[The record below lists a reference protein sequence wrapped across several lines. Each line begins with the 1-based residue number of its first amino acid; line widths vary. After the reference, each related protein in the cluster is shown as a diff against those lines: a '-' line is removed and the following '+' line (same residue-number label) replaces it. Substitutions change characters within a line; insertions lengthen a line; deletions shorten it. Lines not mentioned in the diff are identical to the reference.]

1 MIGGACTLALR
12 GRALF
17 YLCET
22 SIVGGPHL
30 LSSSGSSA
38 EGSLPVVE
46 DRPRRA
52 LVVVDAAAATLQKY
66 LAAYGYET
74 LTTTTDAAPRAVGE
88 FAPDV
93 AIIELH
99 RGGISG
105 EEASIA
111 LARQLRAEPVTYS
124 LPLVFVWAED
134 KRAVRN
140 AAIYVGADDYFSL
153 NTPAAEILARL
164 DALFWRV
171 EADRRAAPV
180 AGDQRLEID
189 NFMLLLDAVR
199 SEMRGGAS
207 GTLGLIYPVA
217 HDEAGRMID
226 KSLRD
231 RTLTQ
236 GHSFFKLNLRR
247 VDAVA
252 FYGPTTLL
260 VYLPRMK
267 AGAAVEVLSKLRDE
281 FLNEYSEC
289 DVAIGLASFPE
300 DGDDV
305 ESLIEK
311 AETAAAISRASG
323 RGGRITTYE
332 ASQTMR
338 APSPIRQPAPIPDE
352 QRPGEPE
359 AVEDQPAFRAA
370 EETESTTRH
379 DDVAAG
385 ARTDAETRR
394 AALDRQAMQTKDTDS
409 ARLASEAA
417 AHELERRSRGAIM
430 PRRLLLTVSDAS
442 RMTQLNSLVRAAGYE
457 ARAAFDG
464 QQALDLLR
472 IERPDLLLLDYEL
485 NGINGVE
492 TLRQLR
498 KQGGGRVTLP
508 VVLLL
513 PSEMES
519 ARLEALELGAQSV
532 ITTPYDPANL
542 LESVRLAAHVE

>member
-1 MIGGACTLALR
+1 M
-12 GRALF
+12 
-17 YLCET
+17 
-22 SIVGGPHL
+22 
-30 LSSSGSSA
+30 SSSGSVGGA
-38 EGSLPVVE
+38 LPVVD

-66 LAAYGYET
+66 LTAYGYET
-74 LTTTTDAAPRAVGE
+74 LTTTTDAAPRAISE

-105 EEASIA
+105 EDASIA
-111 LARQLRAEPVTYS
+111 LARQLRAEPATYS

-134 KRAVRN
+134 ERAVRN
-140 AAIYVGADDYFSL
+140 AAIYVGADDYFSI
-153 NTPAAEILARL
+153 NTPAVEVLARL
-164 DALFWRV
+164 DSLFWRV

-189 NFMLLLDAVR
+189 NFMLLLDSVR
-199 SEMRGGAS
+199 GDIRAGALG

-217 HDEAGRMID
+217 HDDAGRMID

-231 RTLTQ
+231 RTLSQ

-260 VYLPRMK
+260 VYLPRMS
-267 AGAAVEVLSKLRDE
+267 AGEAAVIFSKLRGE
-281 FLNEYSEC
+281 FLTEYPEC

-305 ESLIEK
+305 ESLIER
-311 AETAAAISRASG
+311 AEMAVSLARAGSRAE
-323 RGGRITTYE
+323 RIMTYE
-332 ASQTMR
+332 ASQNVR
-338 APSPIRQPAPIPDE
+338 APAPVTTPEANTTEAQRPDE
-352 QRPGEPE
+352 PK
-359 AVEDQPAFRAA
+359 AFDDQPAYTA
-370 EETESTTRH
+370 ETEAATTH
-379 DDVAAG
+379 
-385 ARTDAETRR
+385 TDAATVEVLREAEAASATLNRQPVQAKSTET
-394 AALDRQAMQTKDTDS
+394 
-409 ARLASEAA
+409 ARSASEAA

-430 PRRLLLTVSDAS
+430 PRRLLLTVSDAK

-485 NGINGVE
+485 NGINGIE
-492 TLRQLR
+492 TLRRLR
-498 KQGGGRVTLP
+498 KQGGGRLTLP
-508 VVLLL
+508 VILLL
-513 PSEMES
+513 PPEMERER
-519 ARLEALELGAQSV
+519 AEALELGAESV

>member
-1 MIGGACTLALR
+1 
-12 GRALF
+12 
-17 YLCET
+17 
-22 SIVGGPHL
+22 
-30 LSSSGSSA
+30 
-38 EGSLPVVE
+38 
-46 DRPRRA
+46 
-52 LVVVDAAAATLQKY
+52 VVDAAAATLQKY

-74 LTTTTDAAPRAVGE
+74 LTTTTDAAPRAIGE

-105 EEASIA
+105 EGASIA
-111 LARQLRAEPVTYS
+111 LARHLRAEPATYA

-134 KRAVRN
+134 ERAVRS
-140 AAIYVGADDYFSL
+140 AAIYVGADDYFALS
-153 NTPAAEILARL
+153 TPAAEVLARL

-199 SEMRGGAS
+199 DDMRSGAS

-217 HDEAGRMID
+217 RDEGHGID

-231 RTLTQ
+231 RTLAQ

-267 AGAAVEVLSKLRDE
+267 AGAAVEALSKLRSE
-281 FLNEYSEC
+281 FLNESSES

-300 DGDDV
+300 DGGDV

-311 AETAAAISRASG
+311 AETAVALARAG
-323 RGGRITTYE
+323 DRAERIMTYE
-332 ASQTMR
+332 ASQAR
-338 APSPIRQPAPIPDE
+338 QAPVPSSVQPSHVPDA
-352 QRPGEPE
+352 QRLNETE
-359 AVEDQPAFRAA
+359 AYDDQPSH
-370 EETESTTRH
+370 EVESESTTTTH
-379 DDVAAG
+379 DGEAA
-385 ARTDAETRR
+385 AAQRETETMTR
-394 AALDRQAMQTKDTDS
+394 APFDRQPMQAKDRGS

-417 AHELERRSRGAIM
+417 AHELERRASGAIM
-430 PRRLLLTVSDAS
+430 PRRLLLTVSDAT

-485 NGINGVE
+485 SGLNGVE
-492 TLRQLR
+492 ILRRLRQ
-498 KQGGGRVTLP
+498 QGGGRVTLP

-519 ARLEALELGAQSV
+519 ARLEALQLGAKSV

-542 LESVRLAAHVE
+542 LESVRQAAHVE

>member
-1 MIGGACTLALR
+1 M
-12 GRALF
+12 
-17 YLCET
+17 
-22 SIVGGPHL
+22 
-30 LSSSGSSA
+30 SSSGSVGGA
-38 EGSLPVVE
+38 LPVVD

-66 LAAYGYET
+66 LTAYGYET
-74 LTTTTDAAPRAVGE
+74 LTTTTDAAQKAIGE

-105 EEASIA
+105 EDASIA
-111 LARQLRAEPVTYS
+111 LARQLRAEPATYS

-134 KRAVRN
+134 ERAVRN

-153 NTPAAEILARL
+153 NTPAVEVLARL

-189 NFMLLLDAVR
+189 NFMLLLDSVR
-199 SEMRGGAS
+199 SDMRGGVPG

-217 HDEAGRMID
+217 HDDAGRMID

-231 RTLTQ
+231 RTLSQ

-267 AGAAVEVLSKLRDE
+267 AGEAAEIFSKLRGE
-281 FLNEYSEC
+281 FLSEYPEC
-289 DVAIGLASFPE
+289 DVAIGLASFPL

-311 AETAAAISRASG
+311 AETAVSLART
-323 RGGRITTYE
+323 GGRDGRIMTYE
-332 ASQTMR
+332 ASQTVR
-338 APSPIRQPAPIPDE
+338 APSPAEPPAVEITEAQRPDEPKAFDDQPVSTAETQPAMTHDDAAAVDVLREAETATATLNRQPI
-352 QRPGEPE
+352 Q
-359 AVEDQPAFRAA
+359 
-370 EETESTTRH
+370 TTN
-379 DDVAAG
+379 
-385 ARTDAETRR
+385 T
-394 AALDRQAMQTKDTDS
+394 QS

-430 PRRLLLTVSDAS
+430 PRRLLLTVSDAT
-442 RMTQLNSLVRAAGYE
+442 RMTKLNSLVRAAGYE

-492 TLRQLR
+492 TLRRLR
-498 KQGGGRVTLP
+498 KQGGGRLTLP

>member
-1 MIGGACTLALR
+1 
-12 GRALF
+12 
-17 YLCET
+17 
-22 SIVGGPHL
+22 
-30 LSSSGSSA
+30 
-38 EGSLPVVE
+38 
-46 DRPRRA
+46 
-52 LVVVDAAAATLQKY
+52 VVDAAAATLQKY
-66 LAAYGYET
+66 LTAYGYET
-74 LTTTTDAAPRAVGE
+74 LTTTTDAALKAIGE

-105 EEASIA
+105 EDASIA
-111 LARQLRAEPVTYS
+111 LARQLRAEPATYS

-134 KRAVRN
+134 ERAIRN

-153 NTPAAEILARL
+153 NTPAVEVLARL

-189 NFMLLLDAVR
+189 NFMLLLDSVR
-199 SEMRGGAS
+199 GDMRGGVPC
-207 GTLGLIYPVA
+207 GTLGVIYPVA
-217 HDEAGRMID
+217 HDDAGRMID

-231 RTLTQ
+231 RTLSQ

-260 VYLPRMK
+260 FYLPRMR
-267 AGAAVEVLSKLRDE
+267 AGEAAEVFSKLRGE
-281 FLNEYSEC
+281 FLTEYPEC

-305 ESLIEK
+305 ESLIER
-311 AETAAAISRASG
+311 AETAVSLARTG
-323 RGGRITTYE
+323 RRDARIMTYE
-332 ASQTMR
+332 ASQNVR
-338 APSPIRQPAPIPDE
+338 APEPAESPEIFTTEAR
-352 QRPGEPE
+352 RP
-359 AVEDQPAFRAA
+359 
-370 EETESTTRH
+370 EETEASDDQPTDTAETGSTTTH
-379 DDVAAG
+379 DDAVAAVEV
-385 ARTDAETRR
+385 RSEAET
-394 AALDRQAMQTKDTDS
+394 AHATPNRQPIQTRSTES

-430 PRRLLLTVSDAS
+430 PRRLLLTVSDAT
-442 RMTQLNSLVRAAGYE
+442 RMTKLNSLVRAAGYE

-472 IERPDLLLLDYEL
+472 IERPELLLLDYEL

-492 TLRQLR
+492 TLRRLR
-498 KQGGGRVTLP
+498 KQGGGRLTLP

-519 ARLEALELGAQSV
+519 ARLEALELGAHSV

>member
-1 MIGGACTLALR
+1 
-12 GRALF
+12 
-17 YLCET
+17 
-22 SIVGGPHL
+22 
-30 LSSSGSSA
+30 LSTSGSVNNPLA
-38 EGSLPVVE
+38 PAQ

-66 LAAYGYET
+66 LMAYGYET
-74 LTTTTDAAPRAVGE
+74 LTTTTDAAQRIVTE

-99 RGGISG
+99 RAGISG
-105 EEASIA
+105 EDASIA
-111 LARQLRAEPVTYS
+111 LARRLRAEPATYS

-134 KRAVRN
+134 ERAMRS
-140 AAIYVGADDYFSL
+140 AAIYVGADDYFAL
-153 NTPAAEILARL
+153 ATPAPEVLARL
-164 DALFWRV
+164 EALFWRV

-199 SEMRGGAS
+199 DDMRGGGR

-217 HDEAGRMID
+217 RDDGQALD

-231 RTLTQ
+231 RTLQ
-236 GHSFFKLNLRR
+236 QAHSFFKLNLRR

-267 AGAAVEVLSKLRDE
+267 TGAAVETFSKLRAE
-281 FLNEYSEC
+281 FLDETTEC

-300 DGDDV
+300 DGEDV
-305 ESLIEK
+305 ESMIEK
-311 AETAAAISRASG
+311 VETAVTFARVSG
-323 RGGRITTYE
+323 QAERIMTYE
-332 ASQTMR
+332 MEQR
-338 APSPIRQPAPIPDE
+338 ATEAQAEPAPAEPA
-352 QRPGEPE
+352 PPPPAPLTAAPPAHMPE
-359 AVEDQPAFRAA
+359 AQSTAPQAHTGEEKLQRAESQDGSTREGEAVGPAAEATAAPLNQHAMQMSDAVSTRHATEAAA
-370 EETESTTRH
+370 EER
-379 DDVAAG
+379 
-385 ARTDAETRR
+385 
-394 AALDRQAMQTKDTDS
+394 
-409 ARLASEAA
+409 
-417 AHELERRSRGAIM
+417 ERRSRGAIM
-430 PRRLLLTVSDAS
+430 PRRLLLTVSDVT

-492 TLRQLR
+492 TLRRLR
-498 KQGGGRVTLP
+498 QQSGGRVSLP

-513 PSEMES
+513 PVEMEG
-519 ARLEALELGAQSV
+519 ARREALELGAASV
-532 ITTPYDPANL
+532 ITTPYEPANL
-542 LESVRLAAHVE
+542 LESVRQAAHVE

>member
-1 MIGGACTLALR
+1 LLNNGSVDDE
-12 GRALF
+12 RA
-17 YLCET
+17 
-22 SIVGGPHL
+22 
-30 LSSSGSSA
+30 
-38 EGSLPVVE
+38 VVT

-52 LVVVDAAAATLQKY
+52 LIVVDAAAATLQKY

-74 LTTTTDAAPRAVGE
+74 LTTTTDAAQRAIGE

-93 AIIELH
+93 AIVELH
-99 RGGISG
+99 RGGING

-111 LARQLRAEPVTYS
+111 LARRLRAEPATYA
-124 LPLVFVWAED
+124 LPLVFVWADDE
-134 KRAVRN
+134 RAVRN
-140 AAIYVGADDYFSL
+140 AALYVGADDYFSL
-153 NTPAAEILARL
+153 ETPAAEILARL

-199 SEMRGGAS
+199 DDLRSGAS

-217 HDEAGRMID
+217 RDDATTALD
-226 KSLRD
+226 KGQRD
-231 RTLTQ
+231 RTLAQ
-236 GHSFFKLNLRR
+236 AHSFFKLNLRR

-260 VYLPRMK
+260 VYLPRTV
-267 AGAAVEVLSKLRDE
+267 GNTAVEALSKLRLQ
-281 FLNEYSEC
+281 FLSEVP
-289 DVAIGLASFPE
+289 DADLAVGLASFPE

-305 ESLIEK
+305 ESMIEK
-311 AETAAAISRASG
+311 AEEAVAFARNNDQAE
-323 RGGRITTYE
+323 RIMTYE
-332 ASQTMR
+332 AQQRLAPPQQKVSQWYTPPQPPWAR
-338 APSPIRQPAPIPDE
+338 APESHDNQPAPDE
-352 QRPGEPE
+352 PETGSQRPPAPE
-359 AVEDQPAFRAA
+359 VEEAIYEVEEAAEAQQPAPPS
-370 EETESTTRH
+370 E
-379 DDVAAG
+379 
-385 ARTDAETRR
+385 
-394 AALDRQAMQTKDTDS
+394 LRQDAMQASDTDS

-417 AHELERRSRGAIM
+417 AHERERRARGAIM
-430 PRRLLLTVSDAS
+430 PRRLLLTVSNAT

-485 NGINGVE
+485 HGINGIE
-492 TLRQLR
+492 TLRRLR
-498 KQGGGRVTLP
+498 QQSGGRLTLP

-513 PSEMES
+513 PSEMEG
-519 ARLEALELGAQSV
+519 ARREALELGAQSV

-542 LESVRLAAHVE
+542 LESVRLAAPAE

>member
-1 MIGGACTLALR
+1 
-12 GRALF
+12 
-17 YLCET
+17 
-22 SIVGGPHL
+22 
-30 LSSSGSSA
+30 
-38 EGSLPVVE
+38 
-46 DRPRRA
+46 
-52 LVVVDAAAATLQKY
+52 VVDAAAATLQKY
-66 LAAYGYET
+66 LMAYGYET
-74 LTTTTDAAPRAVGE
+74 LTTTTDAAQRIISE

-99 RGGISG
+99 RAGISG
-105 EEASIA
+105 EDASIA
-111 LARQLRAEPVTYS
+111 LARRLRAEPATYS

-134 KRAVRN
+134 ERAMRS
-140 AAIYVGADDYFSL
+140 AAIYVGADDYFAL
-153 NTPAAEILARL
+153 ATPAPEVLARL

-199 SEMRGGAS
+199 DDMRAGAS

-217 HDEAGRMID
+217 RDESQAMD

-231 RTLTQ
+231 RTLQ
-236 GHSFFKLNLRR
+236 QAHSFFKLNLRR

-267 AGAAVEVLSKLRDE
+267 TEAAVETLSKLRAE
-281 FLNEYSEC
+281 FLDEVAEC

-300 DGDDV
+300 DGSDV
-305 ESLIEK
+305 ESMIEK
-311 AETAAAISRASG
+311 VETAVTFARVSGQAERIMTYEMEQRATEAAAETPPLLTTPPPLATPPPYVPEAQSTTPPQARTSEERAHHAEPAAREKRDDDEGLGAGVDAAAI
-323 RGGRITTYE
+323 
-332 ASQTMR
+332 
-338 APSPIRQPAPIPDE
+338 
-352 QRPGEPE
+352 
-359 AVEDQPAFRAA
+359 
-370 EETESTTRH
+370 
-379 DDVAAG
+379 
-385 ARTDAETRR
+385 
-394 AALDRQAMQTKDTDS
+394 ALNQHAMQMSDAVS
-409 ARLASEAA
+409 ARHASEAA
-417 AHELERRSRGAIM
+417 AEERERRSRGAIM
-430 PRRLLLTVSDAS
+430 PRRLLLTVSDAT

-492 TLRQLR
+492 TLRRLR
-498 KQGGGRVTLP
+498 QQSGGRVSLP

-513 PSEMES
+513 PAELEA
-519 ARLEALELGAQSV
+519 ARREALELGASSV
-532 ITTPYDPANL
+532 ITTPYEPANL
-542 LESVRLAAHVE
+542 LESVRQAAHVE